1 MDHPGLRPL
10 PALPGGPQLAG
21 QPAVYLLRHEN
32 PARMYDY
39 YLGGL

>member
-1 MDHPGLRPL
+1 MDHPGHRPH
-10 PALPGGPQLAG
+10 PAQPGGPQLAG
-21 QPAVYLLRHEN
+21 QPAVYLLRHKI

>member
-21 QPAVYLLRHEN
+21 QPAAYLLRAQE
-32 PARMYDY
+32 PSKPMA
-39 YLGGL
+39 